1 MSAAVVYLLAWMAAG
16 VQHPE
21 RQAEVAVVLKGLRGV
36 GKGVFA
42 QGYGSLF
49 GRHFLHIAQG
59 AQVTKNGV
67 HRLRHSFC
75 SHLAMRELERS
86 RN

>member
-1 MSAAVVYLLAWMAAG
+1 
-16 VQHPE
+16 
-21 RQAEVAVVLKGLRGV
+21 
-36 GKGVFA
+36 VFA